1 MIRPVI
7 LILLRFAYPIAYFY
21 ACYRNANRFWLPD
34 SKKYHWMTEEAY
46 KPKLDPYNAVVCFL
60 FIFVLAMNPFYH
72 DSLPLYRSGALVGL
86 LNFSLLLCCYYPLL
100 LLTLPLLRRWFTAE
114 TCASLWS
121 LPLFLA
127 LPVACG
133 DSSLPDHPWLVL
145 RVSRQLPA
153 FLFQVWAAGFLGI
166 MGWRLLSH
174 LLYRRRLLASAEEAP
189 AWAQKLQYDAACAMG
204 VDRKVPLL
212 ISPAAEGPLS
222 IGVLKRKLRI
232 VLPPRDYSEEALRLI
247 LRHEMIHLVR
257 GDNRTK
263 LFMMVL
269 RALFWFL
276 PPVWLGLRQA
286 AEDVELNCDELA
298 AAPLTETERQQYA
311 GLLLEKAPPAT
322 GFTTCLS
329 ASAQGLRYRMSRILH
344 PKERRKGYLLV
355 IVLIILFLGSYGRI
369 SPAFQAGSIRD
380 AVFQGENYVIL
391 RGSIAEDCAQSDDYD
406 ELLKRDC
413 LDQEALKEYLESLT
427 LYAPSQAYPCKD
439 RVSSPDLSFEL
450 RSESDYRMLCCF
462 RGDRLYVT
470 CYNWVGGEFSY
481 ISMYYLSQTP
491 DYAYLRSLMGEPQR
505 LSELGLRAQL
515 P

>member
-127 LPVACG
+127 LPVVCG

-153 FLFQVWAAGFLGI
+153 FLFLVWAAGFLGI

-189 AWAQKLQYDAACAMG
+189 TWAQKLQYDAACAMG

-263 LFMMVL
+263 LFMTVL

-329 ASAQGLRYRMSRILH
+329 ASAKGLRYRMSRILH
-344 PKERRKGYLLV
+344 PQKRFRGYV
-355 IVLIILFLGSYGRI
+355 PIVLLAALFLGLYGRFCL
-369 SPAFQAGSIRD
+369 AFPAGSIRE
-380 AVFQGENYVIL
+380 AVLGNHNYQPEVASL
-391 RGSIAEDCAQSDDYD
+391 AEDYTLEQSSSFYRCYTWR
-406 ELLKRDC
+406 EC
-413 LDQEALKEYLESLT
+413 TEPEALMSYLDSFT
-427 LYAPSQAYPCKD
+427 LFQEQQGYENSISRADP
-439 RVSSPDLSFEL
+439 PDDLILVLMDLDGSALETDL
-450 RSESDYRMLCCF
+450 QF
-462 RGDRLYVT
+462 RGDRLYVLT
-470 CYNWVGGEFSY
+470 PGPRGMHYTYTV
-481 ISMYYLSQTP
+481 YLLSEWP
-491 DYAYLRSLMGEPQR
+491 DYDYIRSLLGEPE
-505 LSELGLRAQL
+505 SKT
-515 P
+515 